1 MNEVARIDEARRQID
16 AAKTVPEI
24 KDARDKLDAI
34 QAYMRQSGKYG
45 IEEIIEIAELKLLA
59 EWRGGG
65 LLGDTINKG
74 RPKKVSHKAILSDI
88 GIGKDTSSRWQQ
100 IAAIPRDE
108 LEALLAEARDIG
120 SPVTMALALL
130 KARQFYAKKNRE
142 QKHRDIQ
149 AATAV
154 NPNIEGL
161 YPLIYADPPWTFD
174 TYSEKGKEI
183 SPEKHY
189 PTLTYEEIKSFMVG
203 DRWIGDVTHK
213 DAALFLWCTSS
224 NLESAL
230 GVLNAWGFTYK
241 TNAVWDKE
249 RTGTGYLF
257 LNQHEHILMGTR
269 GSMPAPVKIF
279 PSVFRSPRGK
289 HSVKPTAVREA
300 IEQMYPHFD
309 KTTRLELFCRSPA
322 DGWTATG
329 YEAHHKDAA

>member
-1 MNEVARIDEARRQID
+1 MNEVAIITPKVELWASRISEEWNKSREGFFGAGQHLIDAKLDCSHGEWMQLVEHGIPFGISTADKLMAIARSPRLIDSDNYPNLPNSWNACYDLDRLSDDQFDIAKAAGIVRPDASFSEIRAHIAKHRRQ
-16 AAKTVPEI
+16 
-24 KDARDKLDAI
+24 
-34 QAYMRQSGKYG
+34 
-45 IEEIIEIAELKLLA
+45 
-59 EWRGGG
+59 
-65 LLGDTINKG
+65 
-74 RPKKVSHKAILSDI
+74 
-88 GIGKDTSSRWQQ
+88 
-100 IAAIPRDE
+100 
-108 LEALLAEARDIG
+108 
-120 SPVTMALALL
+120 
-130 KARQFYAKKNRE
+130 